1 MGSAGS
7 VPASREA
14 ALAAGYSEQDI
25 EAHLQQL
32 ATTTTTTTTTTVAV
46 VATALPDGTPMDG
59 TPMQQQLKDNAM
71 PTPQDPQESG
81 GGGVLSSSSSSS
93 SSPLVEVVLGEGPSV
108 VQVEETNEQ
117 VAPGVGDP
125 QQEQEQTSEAK
136 GGENGG
142 GDNDLRQVRFG
153 VVDEV
158 QMDLDLRSDNKL
170 ELGWKETGRTVKRL
184 SQHEMDN
191 KATNFERG
199 FPRRI
204 PTMDRFEMV
213 TSAHEKLLEHEAEEA
228 RAAEEEKRTNPPCPR
243 CQVPLL
249 SAPRF
254 VLDGREEVLVVSSLL
269 HAGTAVVK
277 YKPLPAQPLRVR
289 RHAALDE
296 RRRRR
301 PRGHQ
306 GPQVVPRPRRTR
318 LRPAAHERRPSREAR
333 GGGGER
339 RGRRGGGGRASGPPR
354 PARRRRRRARL
365 PSPRGSSASRRA
377 PALGL
382 LSRGGVVDDEEDE
395 DMGEGEERGSSSS
408 KGSVVGRKG
417 KETAARTA
425 DGAGG
430 GAVGVGEAADEAAGC
445 WLLLRL
451 LERNLVSLIIG
462 I

>member
-32 ATTTTTTTTTTVAV
+32 ATTTTTTTTTVAV

-59 TPMQQQLKDNAM
+59 TPMQQQLKDNAV

-81 GGGVLSSSSSSS
+81 GGDVLSSSSSSS

-277 YKPLPAQPLRVR
+277 YKPLR
-289 RHAALDE
+289 RSRSGSADTPPSTSDDDGGPEVTKGLKWFLAHAVHDCGQ
-296 RRRRR
+296 RRMSDD
-301 PRGHQ
+301 
-306 GPQVVPRPRRTR
+306 
-318 LRPAAHERRPSREAR
+318 PAAKR
-333 GGGGER
+333 GAAVVSVAGGAVVVAEPLVHHGPHDVDD
-339 RGRRGGGGRASGPPR
+339 GRAAPAK
-354 PARRRRRRARL
+354 PARIKRQQT
-365 PSPRGSSASRRA
+365 

-395 DMGEGEERGSSSS
+395 DMGEGEE
-408 KGSVVGRKG
+408 
-417 KETAARTA
+417 
-425 DGAGG
+425 GG
-430 GAVGVGEAADEAAGC
+430 E
-445 WLLLRL
+445 
-451 LERNLVSLIIG
+451 
-462 I
+462 